1 MPISNKGTSLKVET
15 NIGGNIYHDET
26 VRDVYYRHNL
36 QRSTQREAGTHPMDM
51 KTYGHP
57 TSQEVEEFVMPPEME
72 KVIADDLTTKGVAPK
87 PKRSRKTK
95 QTKQPI
101 TDKTND

>member
-57 TSQEVEEFVMPPEME
+57 NSAPEVEEYEMPAEME
-72 KVIADDLTTKGVAPK
+72 KAINNDLADKGVK
-87 PKRSRKTK
+87 PKRKRNKKT
-95 QTKQPI
+95 TTI
-101 TDKTND
+101 TEQTND